1 MIILIDNGHGENTPG
16 KCSPDKRLRE
26 YKYCREIA
34 EDLCKALT
42 AKGYQARRI
51 VTEETD
57 VSLSTRC
64 KRVNAVCD
72 AMGAKNV
79 LLVSIHN
86 NASGNGGWKGAS
98 GWSGW
103 VYTKGGE
110 RSRLLARSLYEA
122 AEKRGLQGN
131 RSVPTEKYWTANF
144 FILKHTNCAAV
155 LTENLFQDN
164 KEDVDYLLSDE
175 GRKAIVDLHV
185 EGIESYIKSV
195 KV

>member
-1 MIILIDNGHGENTPG
+1 MIVLIDNGHGAETPG

-26 YKYCREIA
+26 YKYCRETA
-34 EDLCKALT
+34 EALCQALT

-57 VSLSTRC
+57 VPLSTRC
-64 KRVNAVCD
+64 KRVNAVCE

-86 NASGNGGWKGAS
+86 NASGNGGWKSAS

-103 VYTKGGE
+103 VYTKGSE
-110 RSRLLARSLYEA
+110 RSRQLAQSLYEA
-122 AEKRGLQGN
+122 AEKRSLQGN
-131 RSVPTEKYWTANF
+131 RSVPACKYWTANF
-144 FILKHTNCAAV
+144 FILKHTDCAAV

-164 KEDVDYLLSDE
+164 REDVDYLLSDE
-175 GRKAIVDLHV
+175 GRKAIVDVHV
-185 EGIESYIKSV
+185 EGIVNYIKSI
-195 KV
+195 KA

>member
-1 MIILIDNGHGENTPG
+1 MTVLIDNGHGENTPG

-34 EDLCKALT
+34 EALCKALT

-57 VSLSTRC
+57 IPLSTRC

-86 NASGNGGWKGAS
+86 NAAGNGGWRTAT

-103 VYTKGGE
+103 VYTKASE
-110 RSRLLARSLYEA
+110 RSRRLAQALYAEA
-122 AEKRGLQGN
+122 ERLGLQGN
-131 RSVPTEKYWTANF
+131 RAVPPCRYWEADF
-144 FILKHTNCAAV
+144 YILKHTDCPAV

-185 EGIESYIKSV
+185 EGIGNYIKSV
-195 KV
+195 KS

>member
-1 MIILIDNGHGENTPG
+1 MIVLIDNGHGENTPG
-16 KCSPDKRLRE
+16 KRSPDGRLRE
-26 YKYCREIA
+26 YKYCREVA
-34 EDLCKALT
+34 DAVCKALVER
-42 AKGYQARRI
+42 GYQARRI

-57 VSLSTRC
+57 VALSTRC
-64 KRVNAVCD
+64 KRVNAVCA

-86 NASGNGGWKGAS
+86 NASGNGGWKSAR

-103 VYTKGGE
+103 VYASGSA
-110 RSRLLARSLYEA
+110 RSRLLAQYLYKA

-131 RSVPTEKYWTANF
+131 RSVPACRYWTANF
-144 FILKHTNCAAV
+144 FILKHTDCAAV

-175 GRKAIVDLHV
+175 GRKAIVDVHV
-185 EGIESYIKSV
+185 EGIVNYIKSITT
-195 KV
+195 